1 MGFFLT
7 KADMSNFAQQ
17 LKVEIGRLAKKEAR
31 SETKAIKTVTAQYR
45 SDLAG
50 LKKRLSALE
59 AQVRKLQKA
68 APPNVA
74 KEAKAAESTG
84 PALRFRSSGFASLR
98 RKLGLSVADMAQLVG
113 VSAQSI
119 YHWEAGKSKPR
130 AAQLQAI
137 ARIRKMGKK
146 AVAAELNKPAE

>member
-1 MGFFLT
+1 MT
-7 KADMSNFAQQ
+7 NFAQQ

-31 SETKAIKTVTAQYR
+31 NETKAIKTVAAQYR
-45 SDLAG
+45 SDLAA

-59 AQVRKLQKA
+59 AQVKKLQKA
-68 APPNVA
+68 APQSLG
-74 KEAKAAESTG
+74 KEAQSADSAG
-84 PALRFRSSGFASLR
+84 PALRFRAAGFASLR
-98 RKLGLSVADMAQLVG
+98 RKLDLSVADMAQLVG

-130 AAQLQAI
+130 AAQLQSI